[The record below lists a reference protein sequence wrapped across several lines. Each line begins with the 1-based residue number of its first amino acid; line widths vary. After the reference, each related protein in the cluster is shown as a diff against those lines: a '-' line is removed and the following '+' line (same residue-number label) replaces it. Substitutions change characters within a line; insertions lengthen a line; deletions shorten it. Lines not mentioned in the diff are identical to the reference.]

1 MRKFVIERS
10 LPGVGQLDAVQLCGA
25 AAKSNAALAE
35 IGKDIQWI
43 ESYVTADQ
51 TYCIYLAENEA
62 AIRRHAELSGFPATR
77 VTEVKTMIDPTTA
90 TLP

>member
-1 MRKFVIERS
+1 M
-10 LPGVGQLDAVQLCGA
+10 
-25 AAKSNAALAE
+25 
-35 IGKDIQWI
+35 QWV

-77 VTEVKTMIDPTTA
+77 ITEVKTMIDPATA
-90 TLP
+90 TME